1 MDEKKAYK
9 ASTLK
14 KNYRQLRDVESGRNS
29 LPRGVHDNWL
39 SINWSALKTKNKK
52 VTLQHYTE

>member
-14 KNYRQLRDVESGRNS
+14 KNYRQLRDVESGRNTFHQEMS
-29 LPRGVHDNWL
+29 TAVVYLFPNCQ
-39 SINWSALKTKNKK
+39 S
-52 VTLQHYTE
+52 